1 MDRLAQGITNR
12 THRRTET
19 EDQRIQD
26 SHSQPHARF
35 STFFLRGT
43 DEYRPVAAGTR
54 RPQAAAAV
62 SPRWRRPK
70 QFSRPRGCICAARSF
85 QLAVVVS
92 IQWCRFRGQ
101 QGNSGKDG
109 REENTSH
116 RPQCAGGDR
125 NSKSRVDVLVLAV
138 QARCRNSLRVA
149 LRVYCYRMVRSP
161 SIEISVA
168 YSRCKCL

>member
-1 MDRLAQGITNR
+1 MDRLAQGVTNR
-12 THRRTET
+12 SHRCTET

-70 QFSRPRGCICAARSF
+70 QFSRPRGCICATRSF

-92 IQWCRFRGQ
+92 FRFARDPTAIREIIR
-101 QGNSGKDG
+101 SGLSPAFFCPI
-109 REENTSH
+109 RLY
-116 RPQCAGGDR
+116 R
-125 NSKSRVDVLVLAV
+125 LF
-138 QARCRNSLRVA
+138 SLGCPVVI
-149 LRVYCYRMVRSP
+149 LD
-161 SIEISVA
+161 
-168 YSRCKCL
+168 L

>member
-1 MDRLAQGITNR
+1 MDRLAQGVTNR
-12 THRRTET
+12 AHRCTET

-26 SHSQPHARF
+26 SHSQPHAKF

-54 RPQAAAAV
+54 RPQATAAV

-92 IQWCRFRGQ
+92 FRLARDPGAILGSAANRLPRRSLLYGIDFACRW
-101 QGNSGKDG
+101 KHL
-109 REENTSH
+109 T
-116 RPQCAGGDR
+116 
-125 NSKSRVDVLVLAV
+125 L
-138 QARCRNSLRVA
+138 
-149 LRVYCYRMVRSP
+149 
-161 SIEISVA
+161 
-168 YSRCKCL
+168 

>member
-1 MDRLAQGITNR
+1 GCLAGRDGADDSKTCGARMDRLAQGVTNR
-12 THRRTET
+12 AHRCTET

-54 RPQAAAAV
+54 RPQPATAV

-85 QLAVVVS
+85 QLAVVV
-92 IQWCRFRGQ
+92 RFRFAR
-101 QGNSGKDG
+101 SGLS
-109 REENTSH
+109 RTVSLFLEN
-116 RPQCAGGDR
+116 GI
-125 NSKSRVDVLVLAV
+125 V
-138 QARCRNSLRVA
+138 
-149 LRVYCYRMVRSP
+149 
-161 SIEISVA
+161 
-168 YSRCKCL
+168 

>member
-1 MDRLAQGITNR
+1 MDRLAQGVTNR
-12 THRRTET
+12 AHRCTET

-92 IQWCRFRGQ
+92 FRFARHPPKDDYEAAEDSNVVRANGQ
-101 QGNSGKDG
+101 IKKLL
-109 REENTSH
+109 R
-116 RPQCAGGDR
+116 
-125 NSKSRVDVLVLAV
+125 RV
-138 QARCRNSLRVA
+138 R
-149 LRVYCYRMVRSP
+149 YHF
-161 SIEISVA
+161 
-168 YSRCKCL
+168 

>member
-1 MDRLAQGITNR
+1 MDRLAQGVTNR
-12 THRRTET
+12 AHRCTET

-70 QFSRPRGCICAARSF
+70 QFSRPRGCVCAARSF

-92 IQWCRFRGQ
+92 FRSSSSTGSNCDHFPYADFPLLIPP
-101 QGNSGKDG
+101 GKLDSFRLAIRELTDSVNTTAFSFCSG
-109 REENTSH
+109 
-116 RPQCAGGDR
+116 
-125 NSKSRVDVLVLAV
+125 
-138 QARCRNSLRVA
+138 
-149 LRVYCYRMVRSP
+149 
-161 SIEISVA
+161 
-168 YSRCKCL
+168 

>member
-1 MDRLAQGITNR
+1 MDRLAQGVTNR
-12 THRRTET
+12 AHRCTET

-26 SHSQPHARF
+26 SDSQPHARF

-70 QFSRPRGCICAARSF
+70 QFSRPCGCICATRSF

-92 IQWCRFRGQ
+92 FGFASHESRSLATSRLAEPTGGRASPFQRLITSSSLFLSPEKWVRG
-101 QGNSGKDG
+101 GLLHPRSYLL
-109 REENTSH
+109 
-116 RPQCAGGDR
+116 
-125 NSKSRVDVLVLAV
+125 LVELV
-138 QARCRNSLRVA
+138 H
-149 LRVYCYRMVRSP
+149 
-161 SIEISVA
+161 
-168 YSRCKCL
+168 

>member
-1 MDRLAQGITNR
+1 MDRLAQGVTNR
-12 THRRTET
+12 PHRCTET

-70 QFSRPRGCICAARSF
+70 QFLRPHGCICAARSF

-92 IQWCRFRGQ
+92 FRFDRHPVA
-101 QGNSGKDG
+101 
-109 REENTSH
+109 T
-116 RPQCAGGDR
+116 AGYIR
-125 NSKSRVDVLVLAV
+125 KSPVPSPAFRHLMYDVL
-138 QARCRNSLRVA
+138 LRGDLLLSTA
-149 LRVYCYRMVRSP
+149 KR
-161 SIEISVA
+161 
-168 YSRCKCL
+168 

>member
-1 MDRLAQGITNR
+1 MDRIAQRVTNR
-12 THRRTET
+12 AHRCTET

-26 SHSQPHARF
+26 SHSEPYARF

-70 QFSRPRGCICAARSF
+70 QFSRPCGCICATRSF

-92 IQWCRFRGQ
+92 FREQ
-101 QGNSGKDG
+101 L
-109 REENTSH
+109 
-116 RPQCAGGDR
+116 RP
-125 NSKSRVDVLVLAV
+125 VDLA
-138 QARCRNSLRVA
+138 QKAD
-149 LRVYCYRMVRSP
+149 
-161 SIEISVA
+161 IF
-168 YSRCKCL
+168 

>member
-1 MDRLAQGITNR
+1 MDRLAQGVTNR
-12 THRRTET
+12 AHRCTET

-85 QLAVVVS
+85 QLAVVSVF
-92 IQWCRFRGQ
+92 RFARQPGAIAITSYKPTSRYLSHVPIWIV
-101 QGNSGKDG
+101 GS
-109 REENTSH
+109 EE
-116 RPQCAGGDR
+116 
-125 NSKSRVDVLVLAV
+125 
-138 QARCRNSLRVA
+138 ARLHSSLR
-149 LRVYCYRMVRSP
+149 SP
-161 SIEISVA
+161 
-168 YSRCKCL
+168 